1 MDRAGRLPRYEG
13 TYGFRKESTTASVGE
28 QLRRFREA
36 QGLSQAELGRRLGL
50 SGPTI
55 SRYESGE
62 MQIDTDELPRFA
74 AELEVSPGQFFD
86 IPQPLPADLPEMT
99 TAGEAFLSGIEEALE
114 RLHPHDRETVER
126 ILGLMTHVLR
136 KAG

>member
-1 MDRAGRLPRYEG
+1 
-13 TYGFRKESTTASVGE
+13 
-28 QLRRFREA
+28 
-36 QGLSQAELGRRLGL
+36 
-50 SGPTI
+50 
-55 SRYESGE
+55 
-62 MQIDTDELPRFA
+62 MQIDADELPRFA
-74 AELEVSPGQFFD
+74 AELGVAPGQFFD
-86 IPQPLPADLPEMT
+86 VPQPLSVDLPEMT

>member
-1 MDRAGRLPRYEG
+1 
-13 TYGFRKESTTASVGE
+13 
-28 QLRRFREA
+28 
-36 QGLSQAELGRRLGL
+36 L

-62 MQIDTDELPRFA
+62 MQIDADDLPRFA
-74 AELEVSPGQFFD
+74 RELDVAPAQFFED
-86 IPQPLPADLPEMT
+86 VTQPLPILPPLT
-99 TAGEAFLSGIEEALE
+99 SAGEAFLSGIEEALKH
-114 RLHPHDRETVER
+114 LPPHDRETVER